1 MIRKNGI
8 VKDKEDFVSRVVFVA
23 LAFAQH
29 KVSYKPEKLE
39 YDSPY
44 IIAKEYIKFCNSL
57 EKEVLQKY
65 KENLEWRFKNKFPS
79 DAIPLPD
86 PNAKKRELTVEDLK
100 AYDAFNMYIAKIN
113 NRKFEMTDEGKL
125 IYEEIVSD
133 ETFQDN
139 HIKPLDEFFLD

>member
-1 MIRKNGI
+1 MKKKFYKNIR
-8 VKDKEDFVSRVVFVA
+8 
-23 LAFAQH
+23 
-29 KVSYKPEKLE
+29 
-39 YDSPY
+39 
-44 IIAKEYIKFCNSL
+44 
-57 EKEVLQKY
+57 
-65 KENLEWRFKNKFPS
+65 KNKFPS

>member
-1 MIRKNGI
+1 M
-8 VKDKEDFVSRVVFVA
+8 
-23 LAFAQH
+23 
-29 KVSYKPEKLE
+29 
-39 YDSPY
+39 
-44 IIAKEYIKFCNSL
+44 
-57 EKEVLQKY
+57 
-65 KENLEWRFKNKFPS
+65 
-79 DAIPLPD
+79 PD